1 MILATC
7 RTPDPSQPIPY
18 DWNPDD
24 WIWDEG
30 RALIKRALTG
40 ILWIALAAGAQTPA
54 APADEEVY
62 QVGPGI
68 TQPKV
73 VQQVQP
79 EHPTKGFRISGAVL
93 IGLVVGSN
101 GEPRDVHVVKSL
113 EKEID
118 ESAVAAVRKW
128 RFEPARKDGVPVAVR
143 VSVEIRFHDM

>member
-1 MILATC
+1 MRRILSGLA
-7 RTPDPSQPIPY
+7 
-18 DWNPDD
+18 
-24 WIWDEG
+24 
-30 RALIKRALTG
+30 
-40 ILWIALAAGAQTPA
+40 ILCVSLAAAAQGPPA
-54 APADEEVY
+54 ADEEVY

-79 EHPTKGFRISGAVL
+79 DHPAKGFRISGAVL
-93 IGLVVGSN
+93 IGLIVGSN

-118 ESAVAAVRKW
+118 QSAVEAVRKW

-143 VSVEIRFHDM
+143 VAVEIRFHDM